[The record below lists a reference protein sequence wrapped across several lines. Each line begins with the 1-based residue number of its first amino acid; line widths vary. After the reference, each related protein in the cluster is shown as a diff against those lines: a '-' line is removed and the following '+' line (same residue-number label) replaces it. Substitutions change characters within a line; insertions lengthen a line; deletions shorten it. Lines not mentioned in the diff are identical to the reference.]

1 MSHKQDE
8 KGRILLE
15 GIPNARDLG
24 VYKTKDGHQIK
35 PRRLIRSGCLT
46 GMTEADTKIL
56 TEDYELRAI
65 VDFRTAAE
73 LSEKPDPT
81 LPGVTYMHNPI
92 LNEAQMGMTHEEKA
106 ENKGLLDFLVELIQT
121 GENGPEQFM
130 SDLYAQLVLHEE
142 TVRRYRTFFDA
153 VLNNREGA
161 LLWHCSAGKD
171 RAGMGAVYLLWAL
184 GVSEPVIRADYLLTD
199 RYLEKNLNR
208 MIAHLAETVPDEKVL
223 NGVRIM
229 NTARESYL
237 NRLYAEVDRH
247 YGSMD
252 AFLREGLGLGEEEKR
267 ELRENYLE

>member
-1 MSHKQDE
+1 MSIRQDE
-8 KGRILLE
+8 NGRILLA
-15 GIPNARDLG
+15 GIANARDLG
-24 VYKTKDGHQIK
+24 VYKTEDGRQIR
-35 PRRLIRSGCLT
+35 PHRLIRSDCLT
-46 GMTEADTKIL
+46 GMTEDDAKIL
-56 TEDYELRAI
+56 TEDYELRMV

-73 LSEKPDPT
+73 LAEKPDPV
-81 LPGVTYMHNPI
+81 LPSVTYIHNPI
-92 LNEAQMGMTHEEKA
+92 LNETQMGMTHDEKA
-106 ENKGLLDFLVELIQT
+106 ENKGLLDFLVELIQS

-142 TVRRYRTFFDA
+142 TVRQYRRFFGY

-208 MIAHLAETVPDEKVL
+208 MIAHLAESVPDEKVL
-223 NGVRIM
+223 SGVRVM

-237 NRLYAEVDRH
+237 NRLYAEVEKH

-252 AFLREGLGLGEEEKR
+252 AFLWEGLGIGPQEKQ
-267 ELRENYLE
+267 ELRENYLQ

>member
-1 MSHKQDE
+1 M
-8 KGRILLE
+8 
-15 GIPNARDLG
+15 
-24 VYKTKDGHQIK
+24 
-35 PRRLIRSGCLT
+35 
-46 GMTEADTKIL
+46 
-56 TEDYELRAI
+56 
-65 VDFRTAAE
+65 
-73 LSEKPDPT
+73 
-81 LPGVTYMHNPI
+81 
-92 LNEAQMGMTHEEKA
+92 
-106 ENKGLLDFLVELIQT
+106 
-121 GENGPEQFM
+121 
-130 SDLYAQLVLHEE
+130 
-142 TVRRYRTFFDA
+142 
-153 VLNNREGA
+153 
-161 LLWHCSAGKD
+161 LWHCSAGKD

-184 GVSEPVIRADYLLTD
+184 GVSEPVIRADYVLTD